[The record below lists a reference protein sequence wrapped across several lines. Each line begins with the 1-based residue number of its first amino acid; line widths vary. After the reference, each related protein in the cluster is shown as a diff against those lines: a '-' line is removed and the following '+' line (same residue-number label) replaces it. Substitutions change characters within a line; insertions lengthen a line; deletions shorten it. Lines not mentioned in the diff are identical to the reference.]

1 MARLTIEQV
10 KAPDFSASSEM
21 LARANQS
28 FNTGIESAKG
38 ILDKYNT
45 GQQAKGDQA
54 LVGALAGLS
63 SEEELANFLQTT
75 DLSQMNISDTM
86 RQNILGARE
95 AILGNNATRQ
105 STVNA
110 ADSNSRAN
118 AGEGRVAAE
127 YADGVAVR
135 DELRGLTPAYVA
147 ALQEGQ
153 TYGQG
158 QAPAAA
164 AIAGAAA
171 EGGTP
176 NWLAYD
182 NGGATRNDPLAPELV
197 QSMSFLGDM
206 GITMRVVSGGQEA
219 EGEGGDRTGSTRH
232 DHGNAADVDFY
243 IGDRKLDWN
252 NPEDQPYFT
261 QIVQQ
266 ARANGVTGI
275 GAGDDYMGAGRMH
288 VGFGNPNVWGAEGS
302 AANAPQW
309 LKDAYNSASAGSVP
323 ITSNNPNSGP
333 AGAAFAN
340 ALIAGTRMTPD
351 MAVKLYNSV
360 IGQQAQGQSLIDAA
374 EAKRQS
380 EVSASAIISATQNPD
395 NLTDPSVRID
405 LADTAGLSN
414 VNRLALING
423 DYSKLGGV
431 IAPALAPD
439 TQVTDALARTA
450 ATEAAAAEND
460 PLARSFALAETFDTA
475 EGGAGQALMSQFDV
489 PKGSGLD
496 PAYVDRRLQAM
507 ADDAGVTK
515 GQVAATLSSVAQGN
529 YEQFDRMLNA
539 APDEQIYASTMS
551 IANRDFGA
559 EAQATLETQRG
570 EQSRREADRAS
581 AELQLSTARTRAAK
595 LPAGS
600 DARRAADAEVA
611 NLRDMVLRGMTP
623 QEREQNLVDY
633 ISKTGMGSRLQGL
646 DPNSAEFYRAMA
658 QLEETIKTDSTLT
671 ANEKELLLRD
681 IRG

>member
-28 FNTGIESAKG
+28 FNTGIDSAKG
-38 ILDKYNT
+38 ILEQYNA

-54 LVGALAGLS
+54 LVGVLAGLS

-86 RQNILGARE
+86 RQNILGARSD
-95 AILGNNATRQ
+95 ILGNNATRQ

-110 ADSNSRAN
+110 ADANSRAN

-127 YADGVAVR
+127 YADGVAAR
-135 DELRGLTPAYVA
+135 DELRALTPAYVG
-147 ALQEGQ
+147 ALAEGQ
-153 TYGQG
+153 TYGRG
-158 QAPAAA
+158 
-164 AIAGAAA
+164 
-171 EGGTP
+171 P
-176 NWLAYD
+176 NTNQDWLAYD
-182 NGGATRNDPLAPELV
+182 NQGATRNDPLSPELV

-206 GITMRVVSGGQEA
+206 GITMRVTSGGQENNTDQ
-219 EGEGGDRTGSTRH
+219 GTGSTRH
-232 DHGNAADVDFY
+232 NHGNAADADFY

-252 NPEDQPYFT
+252 NPQDLPIFQ
-261 QIVQQ
+261 QIVTQ

-288 VGFGNPNVWGAEGS
+288 VGFGNPGVWGADGQGT
-302 AANAPQW
+302 NAPDW
-309 LKDAYNSASAGSVP
+309 LTAAYNGA
-323 ITSNNPNSGP
+323 P
-333 AGAAFAN
+333 AGTAPISRNGTGGQAAAAFTA
-340 ALIAGTRMTPD
+340 ALQAGTRMAPD
-351 MAVKLYNSV
+351 QAAALFNSV
-360 IGQQAQGQSLIDAA
+360 LDQQATGQGLIDAA
-374 EAKRQS
+374 EAKRQTELGAAATRDAILNPNNLS
-380 EVSASAIISATQNPD
+380 PDAVTRDLLSIDGVSAANT
-395 NLTDPSVRID
+395 
-405 LADTAGLSN
+405 LATAGQDRSAFN
-414 VNRLALING
+414 
-423 DYSKLGGV
+423 GV
-431 IAPALAPD
+431 IAPALTPD
-439 TQVTDALARTA
+439 TEVNAALARTGA
-450 ATEAAAAEND
+450 ADAAAAGND

-489 PKGSGLD
+489 PEGSGLD

-507 ADDAGVTK
+507 ADDAGVSK
-515 GQVAATLSSVAQGN
+515 GEMAATISSMAQGN
-529 YEQFDRMLNA
+529 YEYFARMLNA
-539 APDEQIYASTMS
+539 TSDEEIYADTLS
-551 IANRDFGA
+551 IADRDFGA
-559 EAQATLETQRG
+559 EAKATLETQRG

-600 DARRAADAEVA
+600 DARRAADAEIA
-611 NLRDMVLRGMTP
+611 NLRDTILRGMTP

-633 ISKTGMGSRLQGL
+633 ISKIGMGSRLQGL
-646 DPNSAEFYRAMA
+646 DPDSAEFFRAMS

>member
-1 MARLTIEQV
+1 MARLMIEQV

-28 FNTGIESAKG
+28 FNTGIDSAKG

-54 LVGALAGLS
+54 LVGALAGLK
-63 SEEELANFLQTT
+63 SEDELANFLQTT
-75 DLSQMNISDTM
+75 DLTQMNISDTM

-118 AGEGRVAAE
+118 AGEGRAAAE
-127 YADGVAVR
+127 YADIVAAR
-135 DELRGLTPAYVA
+135 DELRALTPAYVG
-147 ALQEGQ
+147 ALTEGQ
-153 TYGQG
+153 TYGRG
-158 QAPAAA
+158 
-164 AIAGAAA
+164 
-171 EGGTP
+171 P
-176 NWLAYD
+176 NTNQDWLAYD
-182 NGGATRNDPLAPELV
+182 NQGATRNDSLSPELV

-206 GITMRVVSGGQEA
+206 GVTMRVTSGGQENNTDQ
-219 EGEGGDRTGSTRH
+219 GTGSTRH
-232 DHGNAADVDFY
+232 NHGNAADADFY

-252 NPEDQPYFT
+252 NPQDLPIFQ
-261 QIVQQ
+261 QIVTQ

-288 VGFGNPNVWGAEGS
+288 VGFGNPSVWGADGKG
-302 AANAPQW
+302 ANAPDW
-309 LKDAYNSASAGSVP
+309 LTAAYNGAPAGTAP
-323 ITSNNPNSGP
+323 ITRNGIGGE
-333 AGAAFAN
+333 AAAAFTA
-340 ALIAGTRMTPD
+340 ALQAGTRMAPDQAAALFNSVLDQQATSQGLIDTAESARQAELGAVAQIAAIQNPNNLTPD
-351 MAVKLYNSV
+351 AVTRDLMSTD
-360 IGQQAQGQSLIDAA
+360 G
-374 EAKRQS
+374 
-380 EVSASAIISATQNPD
+380 ISAANQ
-395 NLTDPSVRID
+395 
-405 LADTAGLSN
+405 LAIAGQDRSAFN
-414 VNRLALING
+414 
-423 DYSKLGGV
+423 GV
-431 IAPALAPD
+431 IAPALTPD
-439 TQVTDALARTA
+439 TQVNDALARTA
-450 ATEAAAAEND
+450 ATDAAAAGND
-460 PLARSFALAETFDTA
+460 PLARSFALAETFDSA
-475 EGGAGQALMSQFDV
+475 EGGAGTALLSQFDV
-489 PKGSGLD
+489 PEGSGLD

-507 ADDAGVTK
+507 ADDAGVSK
-515 GQVAATLSSVAQGN
+515 GQMAATISSEAQGN
-529 YEQFDRMLNA
+529 YEQFSEMLSA
-539 APDEQIYASTMS
+539 APDEGIYADTMS
-551 IANRDFGA
+551 IAKRDFGA

-611 NLRDMVLRGMTP
+611 NLRDTVLRGMTP

-646 DPNSAEFYRAMA
+646 DPNSAEFFRAMA

>member
-28 FNTGIESAKG
+28 FNTGIDSAKG
-38 ILDKYNT
+38 ILEQYNA

-54 LVGALAGLS
+54 LVSVLAGLS

-95 AILGNNATRQ
+95 TILGNNATRQ

-110 ADSNSRAN
+110 ADANSRAN

-127 YADGVAVR
+127 YADGVAAR
-135 DELRGLTPAYVA
+135 DELRALTPAYVG
-147 ALQEGQ
+147 ALAEGQ
-153 TYGQG
+153 TYGRG
-158 QAPAAA
+158 
-164 AIAGAAA
+164 
-171 EGGTP
+171 P
-176 NWLAYD
+176 NTNQDWLAYD
-182 NGGATRNDPLAPELV
+182 NQGATRNDPLSPELV

-206 GITMRVVSGGQEA
+206 GITMRVTSGGQENNTDQ
-219 EGEGGDRTGSTRH
+219 GTGSTRH
-232 DHGNAADVDFY
+232 NHGNAADADFY

-252 NPEDQPYFT
+252 NPQDLPIFQ
-261 QIVQQ
+261 QIVTQ
-266 ARANGVTGI
+266 ARVNGVTGI

-288 VGFGNPNVWGAEGS
+288 VGFGNPGVWGADGQGT
-302 AANAPQW
+302 NAPDW
-309 LKDAYNSASAGSVP
+309 LTAAYNGAPAGTAP
-323 ITSNNPNSGP
+323 ITRNGTGGE
-333 AGAAFAN
+333 AAAAFTA
-340 ALIAGTRMTPD
+340 ALQAGTRMTPD
-351 MAVKLYNSV
+351 QAAELFNSV
-360 IGQQAQGQSLIDAA
+360 LGQQAQGQGLIDTA
-374 EAKRQS
+374 EARRQGEAVAAATRDAILNPNNLTPDAVTRDLLS
-380 EVSASAIISATQNPD
+380 IDGVSAANT
-395 NLTDPSVRID
+395 
-405 LADTAGLSN
+405 LATAGQDRSAFN
-414 VNRLALING
+414 
-423 DYSKLGGV
+423 GV
-431 IAPALAPD
+431 IAPALTPD
-439 TQVTDALARTA
+439 TEVNAALARTSA
-450 ATEAAAAEND
+450 ADAAASGND
-460 PLARSFALAETFDTA
+460 PLARSFALAETFDKA

-489 PKGSGLD
+489 PEGSGLD
-496 PAYVDRRLQAM
+496 PAYVDRQLQAM

-515 GQVAATLSSVAQGN
+515 GQMAATISSVAQGN

-559 EAQATLETQRG
+559 EAQATLENQRG
-570 EQSRREADRAS
+570 EASRREADRAS

-600 DARRAADAEVA
+600 DARRAADAEIA
-611 NLRDMVLRGMTP
+611 NLRDTILRGMTP

-646 DPNSAEFYRAMA
+646 DPNSAEFFRAMA

>member
-28 FNTGIESAKG
+28 FNTGIDSAKG
-38 ILDKYNT
+38 ILEQYNA

-54 LVGALAGLS
+54 LVGVLAGLS

-86 RQNILGARE
+86 RQNILGARSD
-95 AILGNNATRQ
+95 ILGNNATRQ

-110 ADSNSRAN
+110 ADANSRAN

-127 YADGVAVR
+127 YADGVAAR
-135 DELRGLTPAYVA
+135 DELRALTPAYVG
-147 ALQEGQ
+147 ALAEGQ
-153 TYGQG
+153 TYGRG
-158 QAPAAA
+158 
-164 AIAGAAA
+164 
-171 EGGTP
+171 P
-176 NWLAYD
+176 NTNQDWLAYD
-182 NGGATRNDPLAPELV
+182 NQGATRNDPLSPELV

-206 GITMRVVSGGQEA
+206 GITMRVTSGGQENNTDQ
-219 EGEGGDRTGSTRH
+219 GTGSTRH
-232 DHGNAADVDFY
+232 NHGNAADADFY

-252 NPEDQPYFT
+252 NPQDLPIFQ
-261 QIVQQ
+261 QIVTQ

-288 VGFGNPNVWGAEGS
+288 VGFGNPGVWGADGQGT
-302 AANAPQW
+302 NAPDW
-309 LKDAYNSASAGSVP
+309 LTAAYNGA
-323 ITSNNPNSGP
+323 P
-333 AGAAFAN
+333 AGTAPISRNGTGGQAAAAFTA
-340 ALIAGTRMTPD
+340 ALQAGTRMAPD
-351 MAVKLYNSV
+351 QAAALFNSV
-360 IGQQAQGQSLIDAA
+360 LDQQATGQGLIDAA
-374 EAKRQS
+374 EAKRQTELGAAATRDAILNPNNLS
-380 EVSASAIISATQNPD
+380 PDAVTRDLLSIDGVSAANT
-395 NLTDPSVRID
+395 
-405 LADTAGLSN
+405 LATAGQ
-414 VNRLALING
+414 NRSAFN
-423 DYSKLGGV
+423 GV
-431 IAPALAPD
+431 IAPALTPD
-439 TQVTDALARTA
+439 TEVNAALARTGA
-450 ATEAAAAEND
+450 ADAAAAGND

-489 PKGSGLD
+489 PEGSGLD

-507 ADDAGVTK
+507 ADDAGVSK
-515 GQVAATLSSVAQGN
+515 GEMAATISSMAQGN
-529 YEQFDRMLNA
+529 YEYFARMLNA
-539 APDEQIYASTMS
+539 TSDEEIYADTLS
-551 IANRDFGA
+551 IADRDFGA
-559 EAQATLETQRG
+559 EAKATLETQRG

-600 DARRAADAEVA
+600 DARRAADAEIA
-611 NLRDMVLRGMTP
+611 NLRDTILRGMTP

-633 ISKTGMGSRLQGL
+633 ISKIGMGSRLQGL
-646 DPNSAEFYRAMA
+646 DPDSAEFFRAMS